1 MAAVKNFFAEE
12 LQPEYDPWRD
22 LAGSLWFAV
31 ENILAVE
38 KVMIKLKNIEEDR
51 GSGKFKFSVLVIKR
65 PDLYPN
71 WTDPF
76 YADWSEPDS
85 DDYDDDGPEEQVFYC
100 TLVTVDIIKIDS
112 LQKMSGLV
120 VSKMETPEALLVD
133 GKPMPNRLLSIV
145 QNLISKDFNK

>member
-1 MAAVKNFFAEE
+1 MMAAVKNFFAEE

-22 LAGSLWFAV
+22 LAGRLWFAV
-31 ENILAVE
+31 ENILVE

-85 DDYDDDGPEEQVFYC
+85 DDDYDDGPKEQVFYC
-100 TLVTVDIIKIDS
+100 TLVACWLMTS
-112 LQKMSGLV
+112 QCQKDCYPLC
-120 VSKMETPEALLVD
+120 
-133 GKPMPNRLLSIV
+133 NI
-145 QNLISKDFNK
+145 